1 MTDAGY
7 RRLSASEGLKFKY
20 MAEDWTLSSVT
31 SLQFLADD
39 MDMDQ
44 DFTSR
49 SMFTL
54 SQVQKEGA
62 VTQELVLKPEAGWR
76 RPWCGT
82 GRRAFSVSRSTMTCP
97 LLSVSSRTAY
107 PNLIL
112 ANANK
117 GLQAAFGGDAAPVR
131 SRRTSSTST
140 SDFGVTVAGA
150 AIYHESYFTVGR
162 WLFTAGLRLDYEWT
176 GMDYDSGALMH
187 YSLRLPFMTTDFIPV
202 ECSYK
207 GYEDV
212 DYLEIMP
219 RISAMYD
226 SGPVKL
232 FATFSEGYRS
242 GGFNT
247 QIFSDIVQNMLM
259 QEMMKD
265 APVRMPESSVGADD
279 TVYRPEKSMNAEI
292 GARYGFLVRPP
303 QIRRHPFPVQHN
315 VHRPAA
321 DRIPVRTEHGQDD

>member
-1 MTDAGY
+1 
-7 RRLSASEGLKFKY
+7 
-20 MAEDWTLSSVT
+20 
-31 SLQFLADD
+31 
-39 MDMDQ
+39 
-44 DFTSR
+44 
-49 SMFTL
+49 
-54 SQVQKEGA
+54 
-62 VTQELVLKPEAGWR
+62 
-76 RPWCGT
+76 
-82 GRRAFSVSRSTMTCP
+82 
-97 LLSVSSRTAY
+97 
-107 PNLIL
+107 
-112 ANANK
+112 
-117 GLQAAFGGDAAPVR
+117 
-131 SRRTSSTST
+131 
-140 SDFGVTVAGA
+140 
-150 AIYHESYFTVGR
+150 
-162 WLFTAGLRLDYEWT
+162 
-176 GMDYDSGALMH
+176 
-187 YSLRLPFMTTDFIPV
+187 MTTDFIPV

-292 GARYGFLVRPP
+292 GARTAFSSG
-303 QIRRHPFPVQHN
+303 RHRFDGTLSLYSIMGIDQQQTVFPSGQSTGRIDDQYREVQEP
-315 VHRPAA
+315 R
-321 DRIPVRTEHGQDD
+321 G